1 MAVASTRG
9 AEAAGPTLGQLRAFV
24 ELGEELHFG
33 RTARR
38 LGVSQSSLSETIRR
52 LEDHLGSVLL
62 ERTTR
67 RVTLTEA
74 GSDLLPRAWDVLER
88 VESMRSPRAG
98 TSPPSE
104 VFRIGLPFLRKIRSL
119 GCHTLVECTPA
130 YIGRDP
136 RLLRQLSEASGLNL
150 LTNTGYYGAA
160 DDKFVPR
167 HAYEETAE
175 QLAGRWTR
183 EFYEGIEDTGIK
195 IGRAH
200 V

>member
-1 MAVASTRG
+1 MNRRHFLKSL
-9 AEAAGPTLGQLRAFV
+9 AAGCSLRAFPSELRSQPRASTTV
-24 ELGEELHFG
+24 NTVRGAVSSEELG
-33 RTARR
+33 
-38 LGVSQSSLSETIRR
+38 
-52 LEDHLGSVLL
+52 
-62 ERTTR
+62 
-67 RVTLTEA
+67 VTLMHEH
-74 GSDLLPRAWDVLER
+74 VLVDFIGADKVNR
-88 VESMRSPRAG
+88 NRYQ
-98 TSPPSE
+98 PSE

-195 IGRAH
+195 PGIIKIG
-200 V
+200 VDK